1 MKNFTYLQAA
11 TMEAASKAA
20 AEGATPKA
28 GGTDLLDLL
37 KERIQSPAELVTLPP
52 LAKGGVEGGRIHAQ
66 ATLAQVAAAGSVQR
80 DFPALHRAASEAA
93 TPQVRNRG
101 TVGGNL
107 CQHTRCW
114 YFRNRD
120 FECWKRGGEQCDM
133 LRPGAQSR
141 YAGIVEAGT
150 CGCAH
155 PSNLAPAVLAL
166 GGMLAIVGPQG
177 RRTMAAADL
186 YRNPIRG
193 KHNDVTLRPGE
204 LIEAVHLEA
213 TGLSRNSTYVE
224 VRERTSF
231 DFAVVSVGAALQADD
246 GKFVNARVW
255 LGGVAPTPYHADE
268 VEQLLLGQP
277 ATKATIVK
285 AAAAVLPGAK
295 PLEHNGYKL
304 TLARRIVRAALED
317 LL

>member
-1 MKNFTYLQAA
+1 MKNFTYLKAA
-11 TMEAASKAA
+11 TLDAASKAA

-28 GGTDLLDLL
+28 GGTDLMDLL
-37 KERIQSPAELVTLPP
+37 KERIEEPSEIVSLPA

-66 ATLAQVAAAGSVQR
+66 ATLTQIAESPSVQR
-80 DFPALHRAASEAA
+80 DFPALHTAAAEAA

-114 YFRNRD
+114 YFRNKD

-141 YAGIVEAGT
+141 YAGVVESGT

-166 GGMLAIVGPQG
+166 GGQLAIVGPTG
-177 RRTMAAADL
+177 RRAMDAAEL
-186 YRNPIRG
+186 YHNPIRG
-193 KHNDVTLRPGE
+193 KHSDVTLRPGE
-204 LIEAVHLEA
+204 LIEAVVLEA
-213 TGLSRNSTYVE
+213 NGLSRNSTYIE

-231 DFAVVSVGAALQADD
+231 DFAVVAVGAALQADG

-255 LGGVAPTPYHADE
+255 LGGVAPTPYHCDE
-268 VEQLLLGQP
+268 VEQLLLGKP
-277 ATKATIVK
+277 ATKATVK
-285 AAAAVLPGAK
+285 TAAAATLAEAK
-295 PLEHNGYKL
+295 PLEHNGYKV
-304 TLARRIVRAALED
+304 TIARRIVRAALEE